1 MMIGDTRRRKLAAL
15 LAAAA
20 VIAGCSHHQAAR
32 AASESVDVLSCHDA
46 AGQQPA
52 DPQARPVNGVES
64 FALNGDTNTFD
75 ALPAW
80 MSSDG
85 HRYLIWKVYLAIA
98 ASARPYRVVAVTSPA
113 TARLFYA
120 SPARWGAMSGSQAIG
135 APPRQ
140 IRLPV
145 CGELY
150 TGYTG
155 GILITRP
162 ACVTLAVSGPASKV
176 ATVTV
181 PVLEGRC

>member
-1 MMIGDTRRRKLAAL
+1 MMACDARRRTLAAL

-20 VIAGCSHHQAAR
+20 VIAGCSHRPASP
-32 AASESVDVLSCHDA
+32 AASASVDVLSCRDS

-52 DPQARPVNGVES
+52 DPQARPVNEVES
-64 FALNGDTNTFD
+64 FALNGDTNTSD
-75 ALPAW
+75 TLPAW
-80 MSSDG
+80 MSRDG
-85 HRYLIWKVYLAIA
+85 HRYLIWKVFLAVA
-98 ASARPYRVVAVTSPA
+98 PSARPYRVVAVTTPA

-120 SPARWGAMSGSQAIG
+120 SPAQWGAVSGSQTVE

-140 IRLPV
+140 VRLPV
-145 CGELY
+145 CGTQY

-162 ACVTLAVSGPASKV
+162 ACVTLAVSGPGSKV

-181 PVLEGRC
+181 PVLVGQC